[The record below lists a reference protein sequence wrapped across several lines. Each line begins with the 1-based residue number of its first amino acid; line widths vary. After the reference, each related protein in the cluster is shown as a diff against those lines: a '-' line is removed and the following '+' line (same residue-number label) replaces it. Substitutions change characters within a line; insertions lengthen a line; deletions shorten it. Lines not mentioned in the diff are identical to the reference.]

1 MKRRIL
7 HHDTLP
13 DLMENK
19 KNGFILQEEHS
30 HAQTSGRKPTENTV
44 YYFLLS
50 QLLHVHILIYYY
62 FLLLSHCPEGTC
74 KSAFCW
80 TVNMCILYILYD

>member
-30 HAQTSGRKPTENTV
+30 HAQTSGGKPTENTHTHN
-44 YYFLLS
+44 YFLLS
-50 QLLHVHILIYYY
+50 QLLYVHIPIYYY
-62 FLLLSHCPEGTC
+62 FLLLLHCPEGTC

-80 TVNMCILYILYD
+80 TMYTMCIPYD